1 MSSTASTPPKLRTL
15 LRLFLPVFQFLQHES
30 SSEVV
35 THAQSTFPQPR
46 WFPRQHRGFIIH
58 HAIFLFHS
66 TPFNAS
72 IQLHISPTA
81 STSGGAVST
90 MLSGVCVL
98 CDVAP
103 FAADT
108 VYLQFI
114 PQRACL
120 HMFAA
125 AHCFSLL
132 LLQPLSHIGPWHE
145 QTSRRGDIF
154 SAPIPHRNFIRSLLC
169 LTMHLFHA
177 EFDFFSSNQGWCG
190 IAIGPKQYVVVQCQ
204 HGSNIGFVEGL
215 GVTGDHCTL
224 QAAVVA
230 FRQICFFIDRVPES
244 QYSPRRFIQKAH
256 EGVVIHDRAE
266 RPPRGSSSRF
276 PPALPI
282 RAFAGLA
289 TKDGC

>member
-30 SSEVV
+30 SSQVV

-108 VYLQFI
+108 VFCSSYHNGHVCI
-114 PQRACL
+114 CL
-120 HMFAA
+120 
-125 AHCFSLL
+125 
-132 LLQPLSHIGPWHE
+132 P
-145 QTSRRGDIF
+145 
-154 SAPIPHRNFIRSLLC
+154 
-169 LTMHLFHA
+169 
-177 EFDFFSSNQGWCG
+177 
-190 IAIGPKQYVVVQCQ
+190 
-204 HGSNIGFVEGL
+204 
-215 GVTGDHCTL
+215 
-224 QAAVVA
+224 
-230 FRQICFFIDRVPES
+230 
-244 QYSPRRFIQKAH
+244 
-256 EGVVIHDRAE
+256 
-266 RPPRGSSSRF
+266 
-276 PPALPI
+276 LPI
-282 RAFAGLA
+282 AFLCCCCNLCPTLDHGTNKLRVEV
-289 TKDGC
+289 TFFRPQFLIRISFVRCSV

>member
-1 MSSTASTPPKLRTL
+1 MLPLLQLIQFICSSYHNGHVCICLPLPIAFLCCCCNLCPTLDHGTNKLRVEVTFF
-15 LRLFLPVFQFLQHES
+15 RPQFL
-30 SSEVV
+30 
-35 THAQSTFPQPR
+35 
-46 WFPRQHRGFIIH
+46 
-58 HAIFLFHS
+58 
-66 TPFNAS
+66 
-72 IQLHISPTA
+72 
-81 STSGGAVST
+81 
-90 MLSGVCVL
+90 
-98 CDVAP
+98 
-103 FAADT
+103 
-108 VYLQFI
+108 
-114 PQRACL
+114 
-120 HMFAA
+120 
-125 AHCFSLL
+125 
-132 LLQPLSHIGPWHE
+132 
-145 QTSRRGDIF
+145 
-154 SAPIPHRNFIRSLLC
+154 RNFIRSLLC

-190 IAIGPKQYVVVQCQ
+190 IAIGPKQYVFVQCQ